1 MLVNF
6 TIGNYKSFKEKKTFS
21 LEATAITELQDAV
34 IETNG
39 IRLLPTAVIYGAN
52 SSGKS
57 NFLRAIVDFWRLILS
72 SATYNSS
79 QTTGIVPFLLNNR
92 TSHEPS
98 YFEMEFIT
106 KSSKYYR
113 YGFEINS
120 ERVVSEWLYK
130 KTSKNYERC
139 LFVRTDEGIGVT
151 NNFKEGIGL
160 EERTRDNALFLSI
173 VDSFN
178 GKIASDIMATITSML
193 PISGVAHS
201 QFGHFTSEHYKHNC
215 IKDRT
220 KELFQ
225 KLNFGFQDFVVP
237 DDDELAKT
245 IKAYTYHSVYD
256 DDGNVVGQT
265 QFNMVDFE
273 SEGTNKF
280 FDISLCIYAALQVGG
295 TLIIDEFDCKLH
307 PLITQYLIK
316 QFNSVETNPGRA
328 QLIFVTHDTNLL
340 SSDLFRR
347 DQIWF
352 VEKDKMESSDI
363 YSLVEFKDA
372 EGNKVR
378 KDRSFEKD
386 YIKGRYG
393 AIPYIK

>member
-245 IKAYTYHSVYD
+245 IKA
-256 DDGNVVGQT
+256 
-265 QFNMVDFE
+265 
-273 SEGTNKF
+273 
-280 FDISLCIYAALQVGG
+280 
-295 TLIIDEFDCKLH
+295 
-307 PLITQYLIK
+307 
-316 QFNSVETNPGRA
+316 
-328 QLIFVTHDTNLL
+328 
-340 SSDLFRR
+340 
-347 DQIWF
+347 
-352 VEKDKMESSDI
+352 
-363 YSLVEFKDA
+363 
-372 EGNKVR
+372 
-378 KDRSFEKD
+378 
-386 YIKGRYG
+386 
-393 AIPYIK
+393 